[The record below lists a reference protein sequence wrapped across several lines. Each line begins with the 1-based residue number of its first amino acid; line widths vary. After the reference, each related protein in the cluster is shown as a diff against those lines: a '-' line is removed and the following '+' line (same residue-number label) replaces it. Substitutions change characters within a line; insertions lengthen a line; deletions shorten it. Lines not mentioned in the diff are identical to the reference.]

1 MVSVAAI
8 AARVRPSLTGAALLT
23 TIAVVPWAEQHQSR
37 VVSSTVDN
45 AWSSARAECRGL
57 CVFGERPGSRD
68 GEIVL
73 TPWDRVQL
81 GPQHFE
87 VLVPPTHPDAQDWP
101 RGMVIG
107 RNAPS
112 VDPGIQQ
119 WFGSPLANVMSVFLA
134 PWAALADQ
142 LDS

>member
-8 AARVRPSLTGAALLT
+8 AARVRPSLMGAALLSM
-23 TIAVVPWAEQHQSR
+23 IALVPWAEQHQAR
-37 VVSSTVDN
+37 VVSTSADIVE
-45 AWSSARAECRGL
+45 ASARAECRGL
-57 CVFGERPGSRD
+57 CLYGEAPRD
-68 GEIVL
+68 EIVL

-81 GPQHFE
+81 APQHFE
-87 VLVPPTHPDAQDWP
+87 ILVPPKHPDAQDWP

-112 VDPGIQQ
+112 VDPGILQ

-134 PWAALADQ
+134 PWRALADQ

>member
-1 MVSVAAI
+1 MVSIAAI
-8 AARVRPSLTGAALLT
+8 AARVRPSLAGAGMLAM
-23 TIAVVPWAEQHQSR
+23 IAVVPWAEHR
-37 VVSSTVDN
+37 
-45 AWSSARAECRGL
+45 RH
-57 CVFGERPGSRD
+57 ERPPIAASSGELAGS
-68 GEIVL
+68 EIVL

-81 GPQHFE
+81 TPQHFE
-87 VLVPPTHPDAQDWP
+87 ILVPPTHPDAQDWP

-112 VDPGIQQ
+112 VDPGILQ

-134 PWAALADQ
+134 PWAALANQ

>member
-37 VVSSTVDN
+37 VVSTSVEMVRSTE
-45 AWSSARAECRGL
+45 AG
-57 CVFGERPGSRD
+57 PG
-68 GEIVL
+68 GHIVL

-87 VLVPPTHPDAQDWP
+87 ILRPPAHPDAQDWP

-134 PWAALADQ
+134 PWVALADQ

>member
-8 AARVRPSLTGAALLT
+8 AARVRPSFTGAALLA
-23 TIAVVPWAEQHQSR
+23 TIAVAPWAEQHQSR
-37 VVSSTVDN
+37 VVSAS
-45 AWSSARAECRGL
+45 AGIAESSARAECRGL
-57 CVFGERPGSRD
+57 CGLGDLPGSRD
-68 GEIVL
+68 QIVL

-87 VLVPPTHPDAQDWP
+87 VLVPPKHPDAQDWP

-112 VDPGIQQ
+112 VDPGILQ
-119 WFGSPLANVMSVFLA
+119 WFGSPFANVMSVFLA

>member
-8 AARVRPSLTGAALLT
+8 AARVRPSFTGAALLA
-23 TIAVVPWAEQHQSR
+23 TIAVAPWAEQHQSR
-37 VVSSTVDN
+37 VVSASADIAEV
-45 AWSSARAECRGL
+45 SARAQCRGL
-57 CVFGERPGSRD
+57 CVFDESSR
-68 GEIVL
+68 GQIVL